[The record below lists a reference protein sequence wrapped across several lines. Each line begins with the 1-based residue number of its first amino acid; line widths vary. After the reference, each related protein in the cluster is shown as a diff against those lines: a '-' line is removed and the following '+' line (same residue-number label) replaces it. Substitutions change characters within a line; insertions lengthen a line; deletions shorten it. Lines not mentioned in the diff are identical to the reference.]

1 MFEVKLFQILQR
13 DPLLLLPAPVE
24 QTLHA
29 ALQTHSDV
37 QPEGFASILISFNAS
52 QRHAPKL
59 TLLQGFKKKKKVLY

>member
-1 MFEVKLFQILQR
+1 MFEMKLFQILQG

-37 QPEGFASILISFNAS
+37 QPEGFASVPISFNA
-52 QRHAPKL
+52 L
-59 TLLQGFKKKKKVLY
+59 